1 MTNLQKITLRLSA
14 VRSRLNEIAGLEG
27 DAFTDEIRSESET
40 LGNDFKDL
48 ETRHRAAI
56 IGDDAEQRATA
67 LEFSE
72 GPEGAEM
79 RSLVGRCNVGRI
91 VDCVVENRA
100 VDGADAELQQHY
112 KMGSHQIPLALLRG
126 GGSPEVRTSG
136 FTPAPSNVQGN
147 QQPIIPAVFPQSC
160 AEFIGVDMPTVPV
173 GDAIFPVLSTS
184 VAPGTPA
191 ANADQGTSEA
201 AFSAEKLSP
210 GRIQAA
216 FFYSREDRASFAQMD
231 EALRKNLSDALADKL
246 DSEILAGAAGGLF
259 NGAIL
264 ANHNVTAETTFALY
278 RSQLLYGR
286 VDGKYANEARQIRV
300 VLGSGTYAHAA
311 SQYRSNNADFN
322 ALDSLMRD
330 SGGVKVSAHVPAVAS
345 TRQNALIR
353 LGSRR
358 DYVAPIWDGIEMV
371 VDPYTQAKAGEIII
385 TGVMLYAKKL
395 LRADGFYKQQTQHA

>member
-1 MTNLQKITLRLSA
+1 MTTLQKITLRLSEL
-14 VRSRLNEIAGLEG
+14 RSRLNEISGLEG
-27 DAFTDEIRSESET
+27 DAFTEEIRGEADT
-40 LGNDFKDL
+40 LQTEYRDL

-56 IGDDAEQRATA
+56 VSEGEEERQIRA
-67 LEFSE
+67 EFSE

-79 RSLVGRCNVGRI
+79 RALIGRCNVGRI
-91 VDCVVENRA
+91 LDCVVENRA
-100 VDGADAELQQHY
+100 VDGADSELQQHY

-173 GDAIFPVLSTS
+173 GDSIFPVLSTS

-191 ANADQGTSEA
+191 KNANQATSEA

-210 GRIQAA
+210 GRIQVA

-231 EALRKNLSDALADKL
+231 EALRMNLSDALADKL
-246 DSEILAGAAGGLF
+246 DSEILAGAAGGLL

-264 ANHNVTAETTFALY
+264 ANHNVTDETTFALY

-286 VDGKYANEARQIRV
+286 VDGKYANEASQIRV

-322 ALDSLMRD
+322 ALDSLMKD
-330 SGGVKVSAHVPAVAS
+330 SGGINVSAHIPAVAS
-345 TRQNALIR
+345 NRQNALIR

-395 LRADGFYKQQTQHA
+395 LRADGFYKQQCQHS